1 MSLDEILRLEGGQ
14 VLATLVRL
22 TGDIALAEDAL
33 QEAVIVAHARWT
45 DDDMPA
51 NPAAWLT
58 TAARNKALDR
68 IRREA
73 RRTDKEREA
82 VALLDQ
88 QLADQPNEP
97 TDLLRLVF
105 TCCHPALSRE
115 AQIALALRTLCGM
128 TTTEIAA
135 AFLVQDSTM
144 GQRISRAK
152 KKIATAQIPYR
163 VPEDHELPDRLAAV
177 LEVLYL
183 VFTTGHH
190 ATEGS
195 LDSRVDLAV
204 EAIRLTRML
213 AELMPDEPEVRGLL
227 ALMLATHARRPAR
240 LAEDGSIVLLADQ
253 DRSLWERAMIE
264 EAAALVEG
272 SLRRRAVGEY
282 RLQAAIACLHGLAPT
297 YEETDFHQIAELYR
311 LLEVAKPTP
320 VVRVNRAVAVAQVEG
335 PERGLE
341 LLGGV
346 DGLENWHL
354 FWSTKADF
362 LRRLD
367 RTEAAADAY
376 RAALRCQM
384 NESDRAFLEDR
395 LTSVT

>member
-1 MSLDEILRLEGGQ
+1 
-14 VLATLVRL
+14 
-22 TGDIALAEDAL
+22 
-33 QEAVIVAHARWT
+33 
-45 DDDMPA
+45 
-51 NPAAWLT
+51 
-58 TAARNKALDR
+58 
-68 IRREA
+68 
-73 RRTDKEREA
+73 
-82 VALLDQ
+82 
-88 QLADQPNEP
+88 
-97 TDLLRLVF
+97 
-105 TCCHPALSRE
+105 
-115 AQIALALRTLCGM
+115 
-128 TTTEIAA
+128 
-135 AFLVQDSTM
+135 M

-335 PERGLE
+335 RR
-341 LLGGV
+341 
-346 DGLENWHL
+346 
-354 FWSTKADF
+354 
-362 LRRLD
+362 RRLPSGPP
-367 RTEAAADAY
+367 
-376 RAALRCQM
+376 L
-384 NESDRAFLEDR
+384 SDER
-395 LTSVT
+395 V